1 MGPLAVGTDGAG
13 SIRIP
18 STFCG
23 IPGFKP
29 SFGRVPAYPLSPMG
43 TVAHIGPH
51 ARCVDDLA
59 LMLTVMSRPD
69 ARDWTSLP
77 YDPRDYR
84 VGLADGVRGLRV
96 AFSPGSRLREE
107 RRSGNRRCGAQ
118 GRRVVR
124 GAGRAR
130 GRAGARLRQ
139 SRGDHDQAVVR
150 RLDDDSRQHDA
161 GASRAHRPGAA
172 LAGRRRTQ
180 GVGAGTAAAR
190 RSGAASSARSCASS
204 ISATTCC

>member
-23 IPGFKP
+23 IPGIKP
-29 SFGRVPAYPLSPMG
+29 SFGRVPAYPLSPFG

-51 ARCVDDLA
+51 ARSVEDLA

-84 VGLADGVRGLRV
+84 VGLADGVRGLRI
-96 AFSPGSRLREE
+96 AFSPDLGIREK
-107 RRSGNRRCGAQ
+107 RRSGSRRCGARM
-118 GRRVVR
+118 RRNPSPRSARTWTKPPR
-124 GAGRAR
+124 G
-130 GRAGARLRQ
+130 L
-139 SRGDHDQAVVR
+139 
-150 RLDDDSRQHDA
+150 
-161 GASRAHRPGAA
+161 PIP
-172 LAGRRRTQ
+172 
-180 GVGAGTAAAR
+180 R
-190 RSGAASSARSCASS
+190 RSRPSCGSSAR
-204 ISATTCC
+204 